1 MMKILKVYN
10 NNIVSADKEGS
21 EVIIVGS
28 GIGFKKKPGDLID
41 KNKVDKIYT
50 FESRQQSQLK
60 QLLDR
65 VPLLY
70 FRISEAIASKA
81 SEKLQVQLSNQILIS
96 LSDHICYAVERKRK
110 GISVPNLML
119 NEIRSL
125 YKQEFKIG
133 LWAIK
138 FIQVNTGI
146 ALDENEAGYIAMHIV
161 NAMVGSDIEYTQIS
175 KILRFIKDVQRIVE
189 EFYSIEFNEQDLNH
203 ARFITHLKF
212 LGQHIFSEESGHN
225 EIKVDDLFSFL
236 TKRDDRI
243 LECVNE
249 ISAMVEHDYNYVL
262 QESEKVYLMIHI
274 IKIIS

>member
-161 NAMVGSDIEYTQIS
+161 NAMVGSDTEYTQIS

-212 LGQHIFSEESGHN
+212 LGQHIFSKESGHN
-225 EIKVDDLFSFL
+225 EIKVDDLFAFL
-236 TKRDDRI
+236 TKRNDRI